1 MNRQLCLALYLMGS
15 VLASAADTETR
26 HVDALLREQEQNKS
40 KKLPPAQ
47 SFVLGN
53 TELRVDNSSGKPSQP
68 VVQPV
73 GEPSQAAVT
82 LRQPI
87 NENAS
92 LNFRNEFGSQKS
104 ESLPFSSNENS
115 YQLNRKEI
123 WSLDWTR
130 SNWNGRAYTEN
141 QASGGSEQQ
150 LFSAQQSA
158 HGVQAGTQFSSG
170 TGLSVEM
177 RRENNGQSS
186 DGAHER
192 DVYQT
197 QLSQKI
203 GSLPF
208 TLEFKPGLE
217 NESGI
222 GGSLLSQ
229 SARFDNSLRW
239 QATPQTRIVLGSGIN
254 SKDYSDAS
262 RENAMLYYSQFDTT
276 LKKDLTF
283 SLRSDF
289 QDLTRSGAGVSY
301 QEQRLNVQIGP
312 RLRLPENFT
321 AALDMRCGFSQQ
333 TGSGGDSAGGG
344 SEQALALSIQGRF

>member
-1 MNRQLCLALYLMGS
+1 MNRQLCLALYLAGS
-15 VLASAADTETR
+15 VLASASDTESR
-26 HVDALLREQEQNKS
+26 RVDALLQEQEQNKS
-40 KKLPPAQ
+40 RKLPPAQ

-53 TELRVDNSSGKPSQP
+53 TELRLDNSAGSPARP

-73 GEPSQAAVT
+73 SEPSQAAVT
-82 LRQPI
+82 LRQPL

-104 ESLPFSSNENS
+104 EGLPFSSNENS

-130 SNWNGRAYTEN
+130 STWNGKAYTEA
-141 QASGGSEQQ
+141 QSSGDNEQQ
-150 LFSAQQSA
+150 LLSSQQSA
-158 HGVQAGTQFSSG
+158 RGLQTGTQLPSG

-177 RRENNGQSS
+177 RQENNPGTT
-186 DGAHER
+186 GAVFER
-192 DVYQT
+192 NIYQT
-197 QLSQKI
+197 QLSQKV
-203 GSLPF
+203 GNLPF
-208 TLEFKPGLE
+208 TLEFKPAFE

-222 GGSLLSQ
+222 GGNLS
-229 SARFDNSLRW
+229 SRSTRFDNSLRW
-239 QATPQTRIVLGSGIN
+239 QATPQTQIVLGSGVN
-254 SKDYSDAS
+254 SKDYFDAT
-262 RENAMLYYSQFDTT
+262 RENALLYYSQFDTT

-289 QDLTRSGAGVSY
+289 QDLTRNSAGLPSY
-301 QEQRLNVQIGP
+301 QEQRMNIQIGP

-321 AALDMRCGFSQQ
+321 ASLDMRYGFSQQ
-333 TGSGGDSAGGG
+333 NGSTTGGE